1 MLRGAR
7 AVEFGLF
14 FLADSSY
21 LQSMR
26 RKVLFCTLLV
36 NFAFLTAALRA
47 QESATAAAERQEAE
61 ERYKRLSADIEDLKS
76 TLQSCQQRLNEQREE
91 IKRLNE
97 ELTRATSNKDVIT
110 RDDLKR
116 LADKIRE
123 VDDKRIADDEKVMA
137 EFAHLRKD
145 LISAPVKPNVPSA
158 APREEK
164 SSARAQKTGGD
175 KGYEYTIRAGDNPRV
190 IAQAL
195 VKQGMKVT
203 SKQITDANPAVVD
216 WSKLRVGQKIFIP
229 AVQP

>member
-1 MLRGAR
+1 
-7 AVEFGLF
+7 
-14 FLADSSY
+14 
-21 LQSMR
+21 
-26 RKVLFCTLLV
+26 
-36 NFAFLTAALRA
+36 
-47 QESATAAAERQEAE
+47 
-61 ERYKRLSADIEDLKS
+61 
-76 TLQSCQQRLNEQREE
+76 
-91 IKRLNE
+91 
-97 ELTRATSNKDVIT
+97 
-110 RDDLKR
+110 
-116 LADKIRE
+116 